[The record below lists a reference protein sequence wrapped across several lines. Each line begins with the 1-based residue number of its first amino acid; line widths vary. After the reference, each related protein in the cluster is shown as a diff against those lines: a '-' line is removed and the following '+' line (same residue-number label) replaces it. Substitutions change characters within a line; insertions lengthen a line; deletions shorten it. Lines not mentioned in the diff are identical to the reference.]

1 MWILKTGHVNNTVKV
16 SPLSCQPDPVPE
28 AWTLDTMTEKS
39 LGLDPEVAG
48 VIAGHD
54 LHISFVKL
62 VKAASFLSRPE
73 VVFLATN
80 TDGQFPMKSSQVVV
94 PGQRPASACL
104 CPVLLPGLSA
114 LLAAFCLN
122 LCFIFIYPSI

>member
-1 MWILKTGHVNNTVKV
+1 MQFLSLVNVDPENWSREQYGK
-16 SPLSCQPDPVPE
+16 SFSSLSCQPDPVPE
-28 AWTLDTMTEKS
+28 VWTLDTMTEKS

-94 PGQRPASACL
+94 PGQRPASA
-104 CPVLLPGLSA
+104 
-114 LLAAFCLN
+114 
-122 LCFIFIYPSI
+122 